1 MVPKKKLIMKNHE
14 KRERN
19 EYHIHCKSAFQRL
32 KVVVNPVLRVLCNG
46 AQMFKLASKEIIPD
60 DLAIS
65 TLSMEGQMRIA
76 VGEWERSTVI
86 YQVHDY

>member
-1 MVPKKKLIMKNHE
+1 
-14 KRERN
+14 
-19 EYHIHCKSAFQRL
+19 
-32 KVVVNPVLRVLCNG
+32 
-46 AQMFKLASKEIIPD
+46 MFKLASKEIIPD